1 MEKTIIRNEEDLKNY
16 LTTFKHSVFSL
27 DTETTSL
34 SYFKQEVT
42 HLQISNDTQACVIIL
57 NPLMINIIQEWFK
70 NIPKNTLIIG
80 HNIVFDAKALYK
92 IGVNIINFKW
102 FDTMVAAH
110 LLDEESQIGL
120 KYLSQK
126 FLGADTIKYTEAVN
140 DKDKFLEYS
149 INDAVW
155 TYQLFGLFA
164 PRLKEEGLEYL
175 MKKIEMPFLR
185 VVFMMETAGW
195 LVDKD
200 RISSITT
207 EIKEEVFSLQK
218 KMYDILGM
226 KSEIQYKLDGSL
238 ELKGDLNLNSND
250 QLAKILFDKLGLE
263 DTGVTTTGKRK
274 TGREAIKKLK
284 GKHVFVD
291 LLEKYKVARKLL
303 TAFFNPMPTFID
315 PDGRVRSSFNDC
327 GTRTGRLSSRNP
339 NIQQLPKK
347 NEVFPI
353 ETRSCFIAP
362 RGKKLIAADYS
373 GQELRVLSQ
382 VTMDKGLISAFN
394 SGKDF
399 HQETADKF
407 GVSRTQ
413 AKAINFGV
421 AYGKGAYGFSK
432 DWGTTED
439 EAQKFL
445 DKYFSNFPMVKEA
458 IEQTTKE
465 VKQKGYV
472 TNLVGRRRRFNK
484 VKRDGN
490 EFYTRG
496 MFREAFNF
504 KIQGF
509 SADMTR
515 VAAIKVYNLC
525 LKNKDWGMKIL
536 ALVHDEVVVEVNE
549 YYAGVAA
556 EAIEKAMV
564 TVAKLKVPLLAEV
577 HIGNKYSEVK

>member
-1 MEKTIIRNEEDLKNY
+1 MERIIIRKEEDLKNY
-16 LTTFKHSVFSL
+16 LTTFKHHIFSL

-34 SYFKQEVT
+34 SYSKQKIT
-42 HLQISNDTQACVIIL
+42 HLQLSNDTTACVIVL
-57 NPLMINIIQEWFK
+57 NPRLVNIIQSWFK
-70 NIPKNTLIIG
+70 SLSKDTLIIA

-92 IGVNIINFKW
+92 TGVNILNFKW

-110 LLDEESQIGL
+110 LLNEESQIGL
-120 KYLSQK
+120 KYLSKK
-126 FLGADTIKYTEAVN
+126 FLNADTVKYTEAVK
-140 DKDKFLEYS
+140 DEDKFLEYS

-164 PRLKEEGLEYL
+164 PRLRDEGLEYL

-185 VVFMMETAGW
+185 VIFMMETTGW
-195 LVDKD
+195 LVDQD
-200 RISSITT
+200 MISTITK

-218 KMYDILGM
+218 RMYDILGM

-238 ELKGDLNLNSND
+238 EIKGNINFNSGA
-250 QLAKILFDKLGLE
+250 QLAKIIYDDLGLAE
-263 DTGVTTTGKRK
+263 AGLTATGKRK
-274 TGREAIKKLK
+274 TGREAIHQLK
-284 GKHVFVD
+284 GQHEFID

-327 GTRTGRLSSRNP
+327 GARTGRLSSSNP
-339 NIQQLPKK
+339 NIQQLPKT

-362 RGKKLIAADYS
+362 KGKKLIAADYS

-382 VTMDKGLISAFN
+382 VTKDEGLISAFN

-399 HQETADKF
+399 HQETANQF

-413 AKAINFGV
+413 AKSINFGV
-421 AYGKGAYGFSK
+421 AYGKGSYGFAK
-432 DWGTTED
+432 DWKTTEE

-445 DKYFSNFPMVKEA
+445 DKYFSNFPRVKEA
-458 IEQTTKE
+458 IESTTKE

-484 VKRDGN
+484 IKRDGN

-504 KIQGF
+504 KIQGL

-515 VAAIKVYNLC
+515 AAAVKVYNLC
-525 LKNKDWGMKIL
+525 MKHKEWGMKIL
-536 ALVHDEVVVEVNE
+536 ALIHDEVVVEVNE
-549 YYAGVAA
+549 YYSEEAA
-556 EAIEKAMV
+556 KAIEKAMT
-564 TVAKLKVPLLAEV
+564 TVARLKVPLLADV
-577 HIGNKYSEVK
+577 HVGDKYSEVK